1 MFTPQMFLESLWS
14 CAPPPIVVSF
24 LQWGVNFI
32 KYVQRNPEVSS
43 IKSFVGIQLHPNW
56 LNACN
61 LRFASNVG
69 LSYNVSHLYQSALSH
84 DTSSLLSHFYRSLA
98 LFTCHYP
105 VTPDYEHSLV
115 SFIVVLPGSAESKLW
130 SQPTPFMKKETKVN
144 KHNVVFQFSLIDF
157 FTTQFARLH
166 FIQLEV
172 HWHSSSWRET
182 QLVGIFDFFYILS
195 REKVKGLQLGFIA
208 WDWENPSF
216 LFI

>member
-1 MFTPQMFLESLWS
+1 MCCSAPSITGAKIQMFLT
-14 CAPPPIVVSF
+14 
-24 LQWGVNFI
+24 
-32 KYVQRNPEVSS
+32 QRSVFTDHVTRKISPLY
-43 IKSFVGIQLHPNW
+43 FTHP
-56 LNACN
+56 LY
-61 LRFASNVG
+61 
-69 LSYNVSHLYQSALSH
+69 LS
-84 DTSSLLSHFYRSLA
+84 SHFFRSLA
-98 LFTCHYP
+98 LFTCHYQ

-208 WDWENPSF
+208 WDWENPRF